1 MSSEKSWWDNAA
13 DSISQLTEDSKEFVK
28 DSQDAVKNSKD
39 AKNITSQ
46 FDNLI
51 DQSSGGVTRFYD
63 ALTGQVVEGQA
74 AEKIKAI
81 KASIKGPTSV
91 STNTINPTSVEP
103 IVGSI
108 NPIYTGLGDAES
120 YTIETAGK
128 ANSGNS
134 TDSAGTLVPGP
145 KQIPFSLFN
154 HWSLMN
160 YKGGPLDNLD
170 KDAYNGPL
178 FAGADKIEYRNPTA
192 TKIIQTLN
200 EKDHPGYKYSF
211 SDFALAKYYG
221 KISNNFMVTLRRFPM
236 PVEDDIINPKVLG
249 PDGKSIVDNAM
260 PDLARAV
267 TWMSEAT
274 GNKLNDLL
282 KFDVSTTWKEVESA
296 IQERSGSG
304 EGGALGS
311 AIGGNFFA
319 SAAVGAANGMD
330 AQGVANAKSGY
341 DATKGTYP
349 NHIFGPINVIKKVSI
364 RDAGLNFTGDMELT
378 FHYSLR
384 QLEGVSPKIAFL
396 DMLSNMLVLTYN
408 NGNFWGGSSRY
419 VGGSGKMS
427 RPFGDFSK
435 LKSGNFGEFLGSIVG
450 DIAGAA
456 GDMLNDIKENGLT
469 GSKLGKNLIGGG
481 LMKLFGTPQGSEAL
495 NAFLTGDPTGQYH
508 VTIGNPLNPIAVI
521 GNLYCDKADFQFG
534 GELSYEGFPTE
545 LTVKVS
551 LKPAR
556 PRDKADIE
564 RMFNGGK
571 QRMYLTPENGVNT
584 NNSTNTSAYGNA
596 DSPGQADIYRKMTG
610 G

>member
-1 MSSEKSWWDNAA
+1 MSSEKSWWDNAG

-120 YTIETAGK
+120 YTIETIGK

-282 KFDVSTTWKEVESA
+282 KFDVSTSWKEVESA

-319 SAAVGAANGMD
+319 SAAIGAANGMD
-330 AQGVANAKSGY
+330 AQGVANAKNGY

-596 DSPGQADIYRKMTG
+596 DSPEQADIYRKMTG